1 MPRAAVRPSIPPF
14 PLRFLPKRAHP
25 SVLFA
30 RPLALLLFIVCILPV
45 PAALATEDRYEVAL
59 EAIESGDFEQAR
71 LSFESL
77 HESGDPRGSNGLG
90 VMYVRGQGV
99 ERDPERAV
107 LLFRKAA
114 HMGLRTAQKN
124 LGQMY
129 LDGDGVPQDDAMALR
144 MFRLAAARGDPD
156 AQFNL
161 GLMHFNGREVEQD
174 HAKAMEWFL
183 ASSASGNAE
192 AHAYVGHL
200 YRGGYGVA
208 RNYVLAYA
216 WYGLAAALGFADGP
230 ELRDLIAGYLTRS
243 QLEEGQ
249 RFARDLW
256 LERNEEYADG

>member
-1 MPRAAVRPSIPPF
+1 MLRAAVNPPISSF
-14 PLRFLPKRAHP
+14 SLRFSPKRARK
-25 SVLFA
+25 SDLAA
-30 RPLALLLFIVCILPV
+30 RPLALFLCILGIFTV
-45 PAALATEDRYEVAL
+45 PALAVEDRYEVAL
-59 EAIESGDFEQAR
+59 DAIDSGDFERAR
-71 LSFESL
+71 RTFERL

-107 LLFRKAA
+107 ILFRKAA

-161 GLMHFNGREVEQD
+161 GLMHFNGREVERD
-174 HAKAMEWFL
+174 HVKAMEWFL
-183 ASSASGNAE
+183 AATTSGNAE
-192 AHAYVGHL
+192 AHAYIGHL

-230 ELRDLIAGYLTRS
+230 DLRDLIASYLTRS

-249 RFARDLW
+249 RFARDRW
-256 LERNEEYADG
+256 LEMNGKHAEG